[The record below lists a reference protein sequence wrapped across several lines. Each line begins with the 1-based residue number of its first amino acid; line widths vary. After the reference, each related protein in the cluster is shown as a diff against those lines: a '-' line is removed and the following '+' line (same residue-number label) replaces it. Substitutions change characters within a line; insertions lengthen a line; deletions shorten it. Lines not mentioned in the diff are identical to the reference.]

1 MLHSLPIFQER
12 ECNML
17 IFIYML
23 GICFVSLM
31 SLLKLMLMS
40 FEKLYT
46 LIFLPLPVQCVF
58 LPMVSIAP
66 DSSRSVQIPAAT
78 GYEMFKDSE
87 SSRAVMFMLLF
98 LF

>member
-23 GICFVSLM
+23 GICFVSLI
-31 SLLKLMLMS
+31 SFLKLMLML
-40 FEKLYT
+40 FGKLYT
-46 LIFLPLPVQCVF
+46 FVFFPFPVQCVF
-58 LPMVSIAP
+58 LPTVSISP
-66 DSSRSVQIPAAT
+66 DSSKSVQRPAAT
-78 GYEMFKDSE
+78 GYEMFKDSD